1 MKIIEHSIKVSGSQ
15 LIACYT
21 FANGY
26 SAEQWQP
33 ANPYSGS
40 CLMVYTPTG
49 FFASDKVKENA
60 SNSINQFHSEEA

>member
-1 MKIIEHSIKVSGSQ
+1 MKIIEHSVKVSGSK

-21 FANGY
+21 FSNRY
-26 SAEQWQP
+26 TAEQWQP

-60 SNSINQFHSEEA
+60 LQSINQYHA